1 MDGGQSPTDSER
13 NHPHCHRGRAR
24 ALATGPSLRNGLT
37 TPGSEYVEVV
47 VNVEGCHEDPCQLQL
62 SVFRNVDV
70 ATLRKQISDQLGR
83 HLSGR
88 L

>member
-1 MDGGQSPTDSER
+1 MANPQLTVDAITRIATEVALEHSPAVRVFGTV
-13 NHPHCHRGRAR
+13 
-24 ALATGPSLRNGLT
+24 LT

>member
-1 MDGGQSPTDSER
+1 VANPQLTLDAITRIATEVALEHSPPVRVFGTV
-13 NHPHCHRGRAR
+13 
-24 ALATGPSLRNGLT
+24 LT

-47 VNVEGCHEDPCQLQL
+47 VNIEGCHEDPCQLQL

-88 L
+88 V

>member
-1 MDGGQSPTDSER
+1 MASPQLTVDAITRIATEV
-13 NHPHCHRGRAR
+13 
-24 ALATGPSLRNGLT
+24 ALEHSPPVRVFGTVLT

-47 VNVEGCHEDPCQLQL
+47 VNIEGCHEDPCQLQL

-88 L
+88 V